1 MTLNVSRRGALLGLG
16 SAISLGGASLAV
28 AAAPGEKRLVVVLLR
43 GALDGLAAVAPYGD
57 ADFIGQRGVLAPAMP
72 GQPGGLLDL
81 GGFYGLHP
89 ALAGMH
95 GLYQANELLVL
106 HAIAGA
112 TRSRSHFEAQDN
124 LEFGTP
130 DHANGPRMTSGW
142 LNRVATGLAP
152 TSHAELA
159 FAVGSVVPLMLRG
172 PAPTGT
178 WLPATATHPGMD
190 LYARIAAL
198 HRPDAIT
205 GRAIRDGLRDRGFSG
220 AVLAGAEAPRTTAN
234 SFPALA
240 EAAGRLLADPK
251 GPRIAALEL
260 GGWDTHAAQAP
271 RLAGV
276 LGQLDRGLIGLKTGL
291 GVAWAQTVVLVMTEF
306 GRTVRVNGTNGT
318 DHGAA
323 GVAFALGGAVA
334 GGKVRATWPGLATP
348 KLVEARDLAPTADL
362 RALAKGVLVGHLG
375 LAGGQ
380 LGTIFPGSGDAA
392 PMMGLLRG

>member
-1 MTLNVSRRGALLGLG
+1 MTLTVTRRGSLLGLA
-16 SAISLGGASLAV
+16 SAITLGRASLAV
-28 AAAPGEKRLVVVLLR
+28 AAGPGEKRFVVVLLR

-57 ADFIGQRGVLAPAMP
+57 PDFIGQRGVLAPVMP

-89 ALAGMH
+89 ALAGLH
-95 GLYQANELLVL
+95 GLYQSNELLVL

-130 DHANGPRMTSGW
+130 DHTNGPRMTSGW
-142 LNRVATGLAP
+142 LNRAASGLAP
-152 TSHAELA
+152 QSNAELA
-159 FAVGSVVPLMLRG
+159 FAVGSVVPLLLRG
-172 PAPTGT
+172 PAPIGT
-178 WLPATATHPGMD
+178 WLPATATHPGTD
-190 LYARIAAL
+190 LYARIAAM
-198 HRPDAIT
+198 HRGDAIT
-205 GRAIRDGLRDRGFSG
+205 GRAVRDGLRDRGFSD
-220 AVLAGAEAPRTTAN
+220 AVLAGAEAPRNTAN

-260 GGWDTHAAQAP
+260 GGWDTHAGQAP

-291 GVAWAQTVVLVMTEF
+291 GSAWAQTVVLVMTEF
-306 GRTVRVNGTNGT
+306 GRTVHVNGTNGT
-318 DHGAA
+318 DHGTA

-362 RALAKGVLVGHLG
+362 RALAKGMLSGHLG
-375 LAGGQ
+375 LGAMQ
-380 LGTIFPGSGDAA
+380 LATIFPASGEAA
-392 PMMGLLRG
+392 PMTGLLRS